1 MSSKIKFVFGA
12 SVLGILGIFT
22 FKIFFTSNDEYLF
35 ENKHD
40 ESTQQVINSALDA
53 QDEAKNS
60 LTEIQTLEKNTNQE
74 VDKQFKSEVLSSPK
88 KKSYKLSAP
97 EESIELFNNHLL
109 AEKCLTYHNAI
120 NRYGS
125 IDNYI
130 NDLTNETGDE
140 HGDIKKQLEKS
151 SVDCSIYD
159 NKKEKELLA
168 TVDKY
173 LIESAALGNENA
185 SLKYASILSQRSIFA
200 KDLYSDK
207 ERLDFHRKSIEIL
220 SKLSEKGHAESM
232 LFLSELLSD
241 YVNFPETHD
250 VDKSRKLI
258 EMHESLTKEDI
269 SKFK

>member
-22 FKIFFTSNDEYLF
+22 FNIIFSSNDDYPF

-74 VDKQFKSEVLSSPK
+74 VDKLFKSEALSSSK
-88 KKSYKLSAP
+88 NNSYKLLAP

-109 AEKCLTYHNAI
+109 AEHCLIYHSTI
-120 NRYGS
+120 NNYGS
-125 IDNYI
+125 IDKFI
-130 NDLTNETGDE
+130 NNLTNETGDD
-140 HGDIKKQLEKS
+140 HSDIKKQFEKLS
-151 SVDCSIYD
+151 TDCSAYD
-159 NKKEKELLA
+159 NKTENELLA
-168 TVDKY
+168 TIDKY
-173 LIESAALGNENA
+173 LIESAALGNEHA

-232 LFLSELLSD
+232 LLLSELLSD

-258 EMHESLTKEDI
+258 EMYESLTKEDI

>member
-35 ENKHD
+35 ENKSD
-40 ESTQQVINSALDA
+40 EVTQQVISPELEV
-53 QDEAKNS
+53 QGGAKNS
-60 LTEIQTLEKNTNQE
+60 LSEIQTLEKNTNQE
-74 VDKQFKSEVLSSPK
+74 VDKQFQSEALSSSK
-88 KKSYKLSAP
+88 NNSYKLSAP

-109 AEKCLTYHNAI
+109 AEKCLFYHNAI
-120 NRYGS
+120 NSHGS
-125 IDNYI
+125 IDNYM

-140 HGDIKKQLEKS
+140 HGDIKKLLEKS

-159 NKKEKELLA
+159 NKTENELLA
-168 TVDKY
+168 AVDKY
-173 LIESAALGNENA
+173 LIESAALGNEHA

-232 LFLSELLSD
+232 LLLSELLSD

-258 EMHESLTKEDI
+258 EMYESLTKEDI

>member
-35 ENKHD
+35 ENKSD
-40 ESTQQVINSALDA
+40 EFTQQVVNSALDV
-53 QDEAKNS
+53 QGEAKNS
-60 LTEIQTLEKNTNQE
+60 LTEIQTLENNTTQE

-88 KKSYKLSAP
+88 KNSYQLFTP
-97 EESIELFNNHLL
+97 EESIELFNNHIL
-109 AEKCLTYHNAI
+109 AENCLVYQSTI
-120 NRYGS
+120 NSYGS
-125 IDNYI
+125 IEHFI
-130 NDLTNETGDE
+130 NQQTNETGHDYSAM
-140 HGDIKKQLEKS
+140 KKQFEKS

-159 NKKEKELLA
+159 NKTEKELLA
-168 TVDKY
+168 TIDKY
-173 LIESAALGNENA
+173 LIESAALGNEHA

-200 KDLYSDK
+200 KDLNTDK

-220 SKLSEKGHAESM
+220 TKLSDKGHAESM
-232 LFLSELLSD
+232 LLLSTLLSD
-241 YVNFPETHD
+241 YVNFPATYD

-258 EMHESLTKEDI
+258 DMYESLSKEDM